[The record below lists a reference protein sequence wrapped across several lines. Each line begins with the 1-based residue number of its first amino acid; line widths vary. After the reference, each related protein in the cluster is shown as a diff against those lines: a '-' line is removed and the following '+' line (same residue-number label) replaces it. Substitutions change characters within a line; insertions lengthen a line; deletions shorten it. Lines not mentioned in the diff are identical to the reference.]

1 MEIELIHLLIARL
14 TLVKE
19 DLLMLLDNQIDYI
32 LADADNINATLDNV
46 NRALRIVKELETE
59 TKTKNLNNKNMELLK
74 NYKIEVYKNNSGIET
89 IDFKASD
96 NEEAIKELKSYI
108 NPYDNEN
115 SNKYELDLFCAETDK
130 FIHSIKTNYYT

>member
-1 MEIELIHLLIARL
+1 MEAELIHLLIARL

-59 TKTKNLNNKNMELLK
+59 TKLNN
-74 NYKIEVYKNNSGIET
+74 
-89 IDFKASD
+89 
-96 NEEAIKELKSYI
+96 
-108 NPYDNEN
+108 
-115 SNKYELDLFCAETDK
+115 
-130 FIHSIKTNYYT
+130 